1 MLVVVKTKL
10 RIFFFSKNKDYFI
23 TSINSF
29 LKMQSHIVDLKNYKD
44 IKRLSDSKN
53 QINGDNNFNYE
64 IDKQIM

>member
-1 MLVVVKTKL
+1 MKTKL
-10 RIFFFSKNKDYFI
+10 RIYFFSKNKDYFI

>member
-10 RIFFFSKNKDYFI
+10 RIYFFSKNKDYFI

>member
-1 MLVVVKTKL
+1 MKTKL